1 MAKIG
6 GAKSRLKG
14 KAGER
19 GLAVIYQTV
28 FGGSWQRVI
37 GSGAFTGGKNMHRRA
52 TLSET
57 QIKARSGDIHT
68 PDFLPNL
75 TLESK
80 FYAEFPYH
88 LLLTPVPVPLL
99 DQWIEQTKE
108 GAGPTDLWLLNWK
121 VNRKA
126 WNVVFPAERSE
137 FSLTNHCLYI
147 AADGNRFIITDLIA
161 FLTANHDVILRLAGG
176 TVCA

>member
-1 MAKIG
+1 MTAKVG
-6 GAKSRLKG
+6 GATSRNKG

-19 GLAVIYQTV
+19 GLAALYQKV
-28 FGGSWQRVI
+28 FGGSWTRVI
-37 GSGAFTGGKNMHRRA
+37 GSGAFTGGKNMHRRE

-80 FYAEFPYH
+80 FYADFPYH
-88 LLLTPVPVPLL
+88 LLLTPGPVPLL
-99 DQWIEQTKE
+99 DLWITQTKT
-108 GAGPTDLWLLNWK
+108 GCGPDDLWLLNWR

-126 WNVVFPAERSE
+126 WNVVFPIERKEAFALS
-137 FSLTNHCLYI
+137 NYCVYV
-147 AADGNRFIITDLIA
+147 AGDGNKFIIADLSA
-161 FLTANHDVILRLAGG
+161 FLNANREAILRLAS
-176 TVCA
+176 